1 MIPTWMM
8 DSIQSQMIGGET
20 AKYPVPWQ
28 VHVKTEYLKRVFP
41 GIDKRWVYTLCGG
54 TILNKNT
61 VLTAAAVVHVFKRML
76 NIGGHGV
83 FVSTGVTD
91 IADDVKFQ
99 IQALIKVIH

>member
-1 MIPTWMM
+1 M
-8 DSIQSQMIGGET
+8 DSIQSQMIGGEN

-28 VHVKTEYLKRVFP
+28 VHVKQEYFKRIFP
-41 GIDKRWVYTLCGG
+41 GIDKRTVYSLCGG

-61 VLTAAAVVHVFKRML
+61 VLTAAAVVNRVY
-76 NIGGHGV
+76 GGL
-83 FVSTGVTD
+83 FVSSGVTD

>member
-28 VHVKTEYLKRVFP
+28 VHVKQEYFKRVFP

-61 VLTAAAVVHVFKRML
+61 VLTAAAVVHITTEL
-76 NIGGHGV
+76 LDGV
-83 FVSTGVTD
+83 FVSAGVTD
-91 IADDVKFQ
+91 IADDVKSQ

>member
-1 MIPTWMM
+1 MIPAWMM

-28 VHVKTEYLKRVFP
+28 VHVKQEYFKRVFP

-54 TILNKNT
+54 IILNKNT
-61 VLTAAAVVHVFKRML
+61 VLTAAAVVHITTEL
-76 NIGGHGV
+76 LDGV
-83 FVSTGVTD
+83 FVSAGVTD
-91 IADDVKFQ
+91 IADDVKSQ

>member
-1 MIPTWMM
+1 MM

-28 VHVKTEYLKRVFP
+28 VHVKQERFKRVFP

-61 VLTAAAVVHVFKRML
+61 VLTAAAVVHIFIWEQ
-76 NIGGHGV
+76 N
-83 FVSTGVTD
+83 
-91 IADDVKFQ
+91 
-99 IQALIKVIH
+99 